1 LYSDAPDGARFDD
14 ILAAT
19 HDERPV
25 QRADD
30 LAPWMRHRVGELTTR
45 SGRVAGQRP
54 SDDPFAPV
62 EHWVKT
68 SDSNAVVRIVGA
80 TNDSP
85 RRIEVALASRSLPW
99 RAELIVGWQSA
110 AQAHYRMTVE
120 QQADRLRI
128 ALLHA
133 LPGTTNRILD
143 AFALPPVTNS
153 PLMLALDATSGDSL
167 TGRLDGQA
175 VVWAPLPAP
184 ATGASGLALAA
195 ATQAAVSLPD
205 LRGDG
210 MRLTDRFEKNNIYV
224 TDPFMRH
231 WASPE
236 GQWLEYP
243 GGLAWYKSDV
253 LRQVEVRAP
262 AAADTTLHLVIPEGE
277 TNGTLQVAVTNNLVV
292 LRRAGAAESQTLA
305 QLALNLFPESQP
317 VADGPKFRFYT
328 ARLMDGIFTLGCETG
343 LLARCRLPFP
353 LVGRRMRMQ
362 GMDTLHLGFT
372 RVIREPVLDCLFTES
387 LHDWNI
393 GGGNWEVINRF
404 QCYPDWSHMNG
415 ESADSLAALWSK
427 YAISG
432 DFSIEC
438 FAGTRHGW
446 YDRVGDLNL
455 TILNRAETTGS
466 GYSLTTAGWDPDH
479 SQLWSRLFRNGTV
492 LAQSDRYTVPRARE
506 GNKRQGYEP
515 LVAPGR
521 DVHGAW
527 YTLRLRRVGNQLTF
541 DFDNTRILEAT
552 DPDPLARGSF
562 GIWTY
567 RHSMMVARV
576 RVTADT
582 IEPRRF
588 AFAPLRRLPEPA
600 PPPPEPSD
608 GAVRPTIN
616 GWPVQLLHE
625 RYWHAGELGSHTRIG
640 FRGPATAPEMHVVA
654 PQGGGA
660 FMAQADLPPI
670 ATTNLLGWRFEVA
683 RHPEARFNLEYA
695 MGTLDKDGFTPVE
708 WLTFD
713 ICGTKEERGPRRF
726 AGRLPR
732 HPEATPPG
740 AGRLVWTPV
749 TAWLPIEGVAKRLWV
764 RLDGFG
770 NLQPSDIQQGLQG
783 NPPGAWYAIRNLR
796 PIFSGPPVFAGV
808 GTNNIEE
815 LLGAIRRAPAGR
827 INSLTLPAEL
837 DPTQPTFEWG
847 VMPGS
852 EIALVAR
859 PAARP
864 SHSLRVVST
873 LPWPNPLLT
882 ANDVRINDT
891 AMPLA
896 WIADNE
902 LIVPL
907 PRGLPGGG
915 EPIRLSLALADGR
928 RFTQMI
934 PAAQFDAA
942 SGKRPSPPILV
953 RFDLTNFPACHQN
966 FESRT
971 VNPLDFKLATTPTLR
986 FDDPRQG
993 SYLRFSNNGSAAH
1006 LHGLLARNYDLA
1018 RWPLLQFR
1026 YRGDPLASVSIRA
1039 VNAGIIHFSEKQ
1051 AGAGRVPYA
1060 PEARMDDAWHTWV
1073 GQVSG
1078 FTLSRPVTSGF
1089 ALPPTDLHVR
1099 SVANVDQTGRY
1110 SALDVDDLTAGPAIP
1125 AGQPLIFRAAYEAP
1139 GGLATSLYSVVA
1151 GATPWD
1157 DRTARQR
1164 EAATWSPFSTNT
1176 WTTIAIGN
1184 LPDGVHHLVIRA
1196 QAPGSDWSPVADL
1209 PFLVDR
1215 TPVAITS
1222 AVVQTNRLNG
1232 TLLTLAFD
1240 GQGAPPLL
1248 ETFHLSSNGEPLD
1261 FSRDSTSLVH
1271 YRTNGITLELNWPLL
1286 LRKAIQKGG
1295 DGTTLAIRG
1304 EGLLDAAGNAS
1315 PAHSTLIR
1323 LNYAADKT
1331 PPTFPAPAAPTNA
1344 FWWAPSLPNA
1354 SALFTVN
1361 RGMNAGTGLD
1371 TNGIPYV
1378 TLKTTD
1384 KEGMVGRVYN
1394 NPGWSVQTHRYLALS
1409 LRLAPDATGGT
1420 NNALFEIRFRPDKFP
1435 RGVRPHRQGAYFL
1448 AFNRQTAAD
1457 QKIVVGNLKWEP
1469 GRWND
1474 LIIDVAA
1481 FLKRESGVT
1490 DPFDVREFDIV
1501 LPASS
1506 QTLHVRAGVILAPWA
1521 PTDLFTF
1528 RAYDASGIAG
1538 LDWQGGG
1545 HAPHTA
1551 LRPGLVKL
1559 PADDPAWMKLAV
1571 RDRAGNP
1578 SPPFLLPI
1586 PPATATATGL
1596 PLSEDW

>member
-1 LYSDAPDGARFDD
+1 
-14 ILAAT
+14 
-19 HDERPV
+19 
-25 QRADD
+25 
-30 LAPWMRHRVGELTTR
+30 
-45 SGRVAGQRP
+45 
-54 SDDPFAPV
+54 
-62 EHWVKT
+62 
-68 SDSNAVVRIVGA
+68 
-80 TNDSP
+80 
-85 RRIEVALASRSLPW
+85 
-99 RAELIVGWQSA
+99 
-110 AQAHYRMTVE
+110 
-120 QQADRLRI
+120 
-128 ALLHA
+128 
-133 LPGTTNRILD
+133 
-143 AFALPPVTNS
+143 
-153 PLMLALDATSGDSL
+153 
-167 TGRLDGQA
+167 
-175 VVWAPLPAP
+175 
-184 ATGASGLALAA
+184 
-195 ATQAAVSLPD
+195 
-205 LRGDG
+205 
-210 MRLTDRFEKNNIYV
+210 
-224 TDPFMRH
+224 
-231 WASPE
+231 
-236 GQWLEYP
+236 
-243 GGLAWYKSDV
+243 
-253 LRQVEVRAP
+253 
-262 AAADTTLHLVIPEGE
+262 
-277 TNGTLQVAVTNNLVV
+277 
-292 LRRAGAAESQTLA
+292 
-305 QLALNLFPESQP
+305 
-317 VADGPKFRFYT
+317 
-328 ARLMDGIFTLGCETG
+328 
-343 LLARCRLPFP
+343 
-353 LVGRRMRMQ
+353 
-362 GMDTLHLGFT
+362 
-372 RVIREPVLDCLFTES
+372 
-387 LHDWNI
+387 
-393 GGGNWEVINRF
+393 
-404 QCYPDWSHMNG
+404 
-415 ESADSLAALWSK
+415 
-427 YAISG
+427 
-432 DFSIEC
+432 
-438 FAGTRHGW
+438 
-446 YDRVGDLNL
+446 
-455 TILNRAETTGS
+455 
-466 GYSLTTAGWDPDH
+466 
-479 SQLWSRLFRNGTV
+479 
-492 LAQSDRYTVPRARE
+492 
-506 GNKRQGYEP
+506 
-515 LVAPGR
+515 
-521 DVHGAW
+521 
-527 YTLRLRRVGNQLTF
+527 
-541 DFDNTRILEAT
+541 
-552 DPDPLARGSF
+552 
-562 GIWTY
+562 
-567 RHSMMVARV
+567 
-576 RVTADT
+576 
-582 IEPRRF
+582 
-588 AFAPLRRLPEPA
+588 
-600 PPPPEPSD
+600 
-608 GAVRPTIN
+608 
-616 GWPVQLLHE
+616 
-625 RYWHAGELGSHTRIG
+625 
-640 FRGPATAPEMHVVA
+640 
-654 PQGGGA
+654 
-660 FMAQADLPPI
+660 
-670 ATTNLLGWRFEVA
+670 
-683 RHPEARFNLEYA
+683 
-695 MGTLDKDGFTPVE
+695 
-708 WLTFD
+708 
-713 ICGTKEERGPRRF
+713 
-726 AGRLPR
+726 
-732 HPEATPPG
+732 
-740 AGRLVWTPV
+740 
-749 TAWLPIEGVAKRLWV
+749 
-764 RLDGFG
+764 
-770 NLQPSDIQQGLQG
+770 
-783 NPPGAWYAIRNLR
+783 
-796 PIFSGPPVFAGV
+796 
-808 GTNNIEE
+808 
-815 LLGAIRRAPAGR
+815 
-827 INSLTLPAEL
+827 
-837 DPTQPTFEWG
+837 
-847 VMPGS
+847 
-852 EIALVAR
+852 
-859 PAARP
+859 
-864 SHSLRVVST
+864 
-873 LPWPNPLLT
+873 
-882 ANDVRINDT
+882 
-891 AMPLA
+891 
-896 WIADNE
+896 
-902 LIVPL
+902 
-907 PRGLPGGG
+907 
-915 EPIRLSLALADGR
+915 
-928 RFTQMI
+928 MI

-1248 ETFHLSSNGEPLD
+1248 ETFRLASNGEPLD

-1538 LDWQGGG
+1538 LDWQRGG